1 MPTLIR
7 LVKYAL
13 TQRALV
19 IVTAVVM
26 VASIVPRVALPRLVG
41 DAVDALL
48 TQGRDSLVLIAGLMV
63 AAGVARAVLG
73 YLGLY
78 LAERVGRVTEYR
90 LRNDFVD
97 KLQWL
102 NFGFFD
108 RQKTG
113 DLMSRATVDIDAV
126 DSFISTGVMHG
137 IAYLMLFFLPVVV
150 MLSLNWQLGLIAFV
164 GSLMISGYGVSLAVR
179 LFRIY
184 THVFQE
190 TGRMNTA
197 LQESLTGIRTVK
209 VLGAEDYEQRRY
221 RERANAVAAS
231 FIRADRLAVTRDATL
246 NFLYA
251 ALMAT
256 ILLVGGWQVQRGVI
270 TAGTLA
276 TFVLFL
282 VMLGGSIRGLE
293 WRVRLF
299 STAMAAGKRIFEVL
313 DTRNPL
319 VVAEDAQELSATGHV
334 VFDSVSFAYTDDV
347 PALHDVSFE
356 LRPGQ
361 SAAIVGGSGSGKST
375 IAHLLPRFYDASAG
389 RITIDGVD
397 VRDVTLESL
406 RRSVGIVMQDVF
418 VFSATIRDNIAYGVD
433 DASMEDVIRAARA
446 AQLHDFIESLPDG
459 YDTWVGERGATLSG
473 GQRQRLAIART
484 LLVAPP
490 ILILDDSTSSVDVA
504 TEALIQQ
511 AMVQVLRG
519 RTSFVIAHRLSTVRR
534 ADLILVLD
542 QGRIVEQGAHDDL
555 MQLDGYYRRIHD
567 LQLRPADELR
577 GFSADA

>member
-1 MPTLIR
+1 MPILIR
-7 LVKYAL
+7 LIKYAL

-19 IVTAVVM
+19 TATALVM
-26 VASIVPRVALPRLVG
+26 VASIMPRVVLPRLAG

-48 TQGRDSLVLIAGLMV
+48 AQGRDALALIAVLMI

-73 YLGLY
+73 YLALY

-126 DSFISTGVMHG
+126 SRFISTGVMHG
-137 IAYLMLFFLPVVV
+137 IAFLMLFFLPIIV
-150 MLSLNWQLGLIAFV
+150 MLSMNWRLGLIVLV
-164 GSLMISGYGVSLAVR
+164 GSLMISGYGVALAVR

-184 THVFQE
+184 SQAFQE

-209 VLGAEDYEQRRY
+209 ALGAQGFENRRY
-221 RERANAVAAS
+221 RERASSVAAN
-231 FIRADRLAVTRDATL
+231 FILADRLSVTRDAVLT
-246 NFLYA
+246 FLYA
-251 ALMAT
+251 ALIAA
-256 ILLVGGWQVQRGVI
+256 ILLVGGWQVQQGVI

-276 TFVLFL
+276 AFVLYL
-282 VMLGGSIRGLE
+282 VMLGGSIAGLE

-299 STAMAAGKRIFEVL
+299 STAMAAGTRIFEVL

-319 VVAEDAQELSATGHV
+319 VVAEDAPELSATGHV
-334 VFDSVSFAYTDDV
+334 VFDSVSFAYTDGV

-375 IAHLLPRFYDASAG
+375 IAHLLPRFYDATAG
-389 RITIDGVD
+389 RIAIDGVD

-406 RRSVGIVMQDVF
+406 RRSVGIVLQDVY

-433 DASMEDVIRAARA
+433 DASLADVVQAART
-446 AQLHDFIESLPDG
+446 AQLHGFIESLPDG

-484 LLVAPP
+484 LLLAPP

-542 QGRIVEQGAHDDL
+542 QGRIVEQGTHDDL
-555 MQLDGYYRRIHD
+555 MRLDGYYRRIHD
-567 LQLRPADELR
+567 LQLRPADEMR

>member
-1 MPTLIR
+1 MPTLVR

-26 VASIVPRVALPRLVG
+26 VASVVPRVALPRLVG

-48 TQGRDSLVLIAGLMV
+48 TQGRDSLVLIAALMV
-63 AAGVARAVLG
+63 AAGLVRAVLG

-137 IAYLMLFFLPVVV
+137 IAFLMLFFLPIIV
-150 MLSLNWQLGLIAFV
+150 MLSLNWQLGLIAVV
-164 GSLMISGYGVSLAVR
+164 GSLMISGYGVSLALR

-184 THVFQE
+184 TQVFRE

-197 LQESLTGIRTVK
+197 LQESLSGIRTVK
-209 VLGAEDYEQRRY
+209 VLGAQDFEQQRY
-221 RERANAVAAS
+221 RERASAVASS
-231 FIRADRLAVTRDATL
+231 FILADRLAVTRDAVLT
-246 NFLYA
+246 FLYA
-251 ALMAT
+251 ALMAV
-256 ILLVGGWQVQRGVI
+256 ILLVGGWQVQQGAI

-319 VVAEDAQELSATGHV
+319 VVAEDARELSASGHV
-334 VFDSVSFAYTDDV
+334 VFDSVSFGYTDDV

-361 SAAIVGGSGSGKST
+361 TAAIVGGSGSGKST

-389 RITIDGVD
+389 RVTIDGVD

-459 YDTWVGERGATLSG
+459 YDTWVGERGTTLSG

-484 LLVAPP
+484 LLLAPP

-542 QGRIVEQGAHDDL
+542 QGRVVEQGTHDDL
-555 MQLDGYYRRIHD
+555 MRLNGYYHRIHD

>member
-1 MPTLIR
+1 MPILIR

-13 TQRALV
+13 AQRAL
-19 IVTAVVM
+19 ITVTALVM
-26 VASIVPRVALPRLVG
+26 SASIVPRVVLPRLVG
-41 DAVDALL
+41 DAVDSLL
-48 TQGRDSLVLIAGLMV
+48 TQGRDALALIAVLMI

-73 YLGLY
+73 YQALY

-126 DSFISTGVMHG
+126 SRFISIGVMHG
-137 IAYLMLFFLPVVV
+137 IAFLTLFFLPIIV
-150 MLSLNWQLGLIAFV
+150 MLGMNWQLGLVVLV
-164 GSLMISGYGVSLAVR
+164 GSLLISGYGVTLAVR

-184 THVFQE
+184 RQAFQE

-209 VLGAEDYEQRRY
+209 VLGAQDYEQWRY
-221 RERANAVAAS
+221 RERASAVATN
-231 FIRADRLAVTRDATL
+231 FILADRLSVTRDAVLT
-246 NFLYA
+246 FLYA
-251 ALMAT
+251 ALIAA
-256 ILLVGGWQVQRGVI
+256 ILLVGGWQVQQGVT

-276 TFVLFL
+276 AFVLFL
-282 VMLGGSIRGLE
+282 VMLGGSIAGLE

-299 STAMAAGKRIFEVL
+299 STAMAAGARIFEVL
-313 DTRNPL
+313 DTKNPL
-319 VVAEDAQELSATGHV
+319 VIAEDARELSATGHV
-334 VFDSVSFAYTDDV
+334 AFDSVSFAYTDGV

-375 IAHLLPRFYDASAG
+375 IAHLLPRFYDASTG

-406 RRSVGIVMQDVF
+406 RRSVGIVLQDVY

-433 DASMEDVIRAARA
+433 DASMEDVVQAAQA
-446 AQLHDFIESLPDG
+446 AQLHEFIESLPDG
-459 YDTWVGERGATLSG
+459 YDTSVGERGATLSG

-484 LLVAPP
+484 LLLAPP

-542 QGRIVEQGAHDDL
+542 QGRIVEQGTHDDL
-555 MQLDGYYRRIHD
+555 MRLDGYYRRIHD
-567 LQLRPADELR
+567 LQLRPADEMR
-577 GFSADA
+577 GLSADA

>member
-13 TQRALV
+13 AQRALV
-19 IVTAVVM
+19 TVTAVVM
-26 VASIVPRVALPRLVG
+26 VASIVPRVALPRLAG

-63 AAGVARAVLG
+63 AAGLVRAVLG

-126 DSFISTGVMHG
+126 SSFISTGVMHG

-150 MLSLNWQLGLIAFV
+150 MLNLNWQLGLIAFV

-209 VLGAEDYEQRRY
+209 VLGAEDYEKRRY
-221 RERANAVAAS
+221 RERASAVAAS

-251 ALMAT
+251 ALTAA

-299 STAMAAGKRIFEVL
+299 STAMAAGARIFEVL
-313 DTRNPL
+313 DARNPL
-319 VVAEDAQELSATGHV
+319 VVSEDAGELSASGHV
-334 VFDSVSFAYTDDV
+334 VFDSVSFAYTDGV

-484 LLVAPP
+484 LLLAPP

-504 TEALIQQ
+504 TEALIHQ

-542 QGRIVEQGAHDDL
+542 QGRIVEQGTHDDL
-555 MQLDGYYRRIHD
+555 MRLNGYYHQIHD

>member
-13 TQRALV
+13 AQRALV
-19 IVTAVVM
+19 TVTAVVM
-26 VASIVPRVALPRLVG
+26 VASVVPRVALPRLVG

-48 TQGRDSLVLIAGLMV
+48 TQGRDSLVLIAALMV
-63 AAGVARAVLG
+63 AAGLVRAVLG

-197 LQESLTGIRTVK
+197 LQESLSGIRTVK
-209 VLGAEDYEQRRY
+209 VLGAQDFEQQRY
-221 RERANAVAAS
+221 RERASAVASS
-231 FIRADRLAVTRDATL
+231 FILADRLAVTRDAVLT
-246 NFLYA
+246 FLYA
-251 ALMAT
+251 ALMAV

-319 VVAEDAQELSATGHV
+319 VVAEDARELSASGHV
-334 VFDSVSFAYTDDV
+334 VFDSVSFGYTDDV

-361 SAAIVGGSGSGKST
+361 TAAIVGGSGSGKST

-397 VRDVTLESL
+397 VREVTLESL

-484 LLVAPP
+484 LLLAPP

-519 RTSFVIAHRLSTVRR
+519 RTALVIAHRLSTVRR

-542 QGRIVEQGAHDDL
+542 QGRIVEQGTHDEL
-555 MQLDGYYRRIHD
+555 MRLNGYYRRIHD
-567 LQLRPADELR
+567 LQLRPADEMR
-577 GFSADA
+577 GFGADA

>member
-1 MPTLIR
+1 MPILIR
-7 LVKYAL
+7 LIRYAL

-19 IVTAVVM
+19 TVTALVM
-26 VASIVPRVALPRLVG
+26 AASIMPRVVLPRLAG

-48 TQGRDSLVLIAGLMV
+48 AQGRDALALIAVLMI

-73 YLGLY
+73 YLALY

-126 DSFISTGVMHG
+126 SRFISTGVMHG
-137 IAYLMLFFLPVVV
+137 IAFLMLFFLPIIV
-150 MLSLNWQLGLIAFV
+150 MLSMNWQLGLIVLV
-164 GSLMISGYGVSLAVR
+164 GALMISGYGVALAVR

-184 THVFQE
+184 TQAFQE

-209 VLGAEDYEQRRY
+209 ALGAQGFENRRY
-221 RERANAVAAS
+221 RERASAVAAN
-231 FIRADRLAVTRDATL
+231 FILADRLSVTRDAVLT
-246 NFLYA
+246 FLYA
-251 ALMAT
+251 ALIAA
-256 ILLVGGWQVQRGVI
+256 ILLVGGWQVQQGVI

-276 TFVLFL
+276 AFVLYL
-282 VMLGGSIRGLE
+282 VMLGGSIAGLE

-299 STAMAAGKRIFEVL
+299 STAMAAGTRIFEVL

-319 VVAEDAQELSATGHV
+319 VVAEDARELSATGHV
-334 VFDSVSFAYTDDV
+334 VFDSVSFAYTDGV

-375 IAHLLPRFYDASAG
+375 IAHLLPRFYDATAG
-389 RITIDGVD
+389 RIAIDGVD

-406 RRSVGIVMQDVF
+406 RRSVGIVLQDVY

-433 DASMEDVIRAARA
+433 DASLADVVQAART
-446 AQLHDFIESLPDG
+446 AQLHGFIESLPDG

-484 LLVAPP
+484 LLLAPP

-542 QGRIVEQGAHDDL
+542 QGRIVEQGTHDDL
-555 MQLDGYYRRIHD
+555 MRLDGYYRRIHD
-567 LQLRPADELR
+567 LQLRPADEMR

>member
-1 MPTLIR
+1 MPILIR

-13 TQRALV
+13 TQRALA
-19 IVTAVVM
+19 IVTALVLA
-26 VASIVPRVALPRLVG
+26 ASIVPLVVLPRLAG

-48 TQGRDSLVLIAGLMV
+48 TQGRDVLPLIAAQMIL
-63 AAGVARAVLG
+63 AGVVRAVLG

-102 NFGFFD
+102 NFGFYD

-113 DLMSRATVDIDAV
+113 DLMSRATVDAEACAW
-126 DSFISTGVMHG
+126 FISIGVMHG
-137 IAYLMLFFLPVVV
+137 IGFLTLFFLPIIT
-150 MLSLNWQLGLIAFV
+150 MLIMNWQLGLIVLV
-164 GSLMISGYGVSLAVR
+164 GSLLISGYGVALAVR

-184 THVFQE
+184 RQAHEE
-190 TGRMNTA
+190 TGRMNIL
-197 LQESLTGIRTVK
+197 LQESMTGIRTVK
-209 VLGAEDYEQRRY
+209 ALGSQDFEQRRF
-221 RERANAVAAS
+221 RERAAAVATN
-231 FIRADRLAVTRDATL
+231 FVLADRLSVTREAAL
-246 NFLYA
+246 LFLYA
-251 ALMAT
+251 ILTAV
-256 ILLVGGWQVQRGVI
+256 ILLVGGWQVQQGVL
-270 TAGTLA
+270 TVGTLSAFVLLAVLLAGT
-276 TFVLFL
+276 T
-282 VMLGGSIRGLE
+282 MGLE
-293 WRVRLF
+293 SRVRLF
-299 STAMAAGKRIFEVL
+299 SRAAAAGARIFEVL

-319 VVAEDAQELSATGHV
+319 VVAADARELAATGHV
-334 VFDSVSFAYTDDV
+334 VFDSVSFAYTDGV

-356 LRPGQ
+356 LRLGQ
-361 SAAIVGGSGSGKST
+361 SVAIVGGSGSGKST
-375 IAHLLPRFYDASAG
+375 IAHLLPRFYDVSAG
-389 RITIDGVD
+389 RITIDGLD

-433 DASMEDVIRAARA
+433 DASLADVVRAAQA
-446 AQLHDFIESLPDG
+446 AQLHGFIENLPDG

-484 LLVAPP
+484 LLLGPP
-490 ILILDDSTSSVDVA
+490 ILILDDSTSSVDVG
-504 TEALIQQ
+504 TEALIHQ
-511 AMVQVLRG
+511 AMVQALRG

-555 MQLDGYYRRIHD
+555 LQRQGPYRRIHD
-567 LQLRPADELR
+567 LQLRPADEMR
-577 GFSADA
+577 GFNADA

>member
-1 MPTLIR
+1 MPTLLR

-19 IVTAVVM
+19 FVTAVVM

-48 TQGRDSLVLIAGLMV
+48 TQGRDSLVLIAVLMI

-137 IAYLMLFFLPVVV
+137 IAFLMLFFLPIIV
-150 MLSLNWQLGLIAFV
+150 MLSLNWQLGLIAVV

-209 VLGAEDYEQRRY
+209 VLGAEDYEKRRY
-221 RERANAVAAS
+221 RERASAVAAS

-251 ALMAT
+251 ALLAA

-299 STAMAAGKRIFEVL
+299 STAMAAGARIFEVL
-313 DTRNPL
+313 DARNPL
-319 VVAEDAQELSATGHV
+319 VVSEDAGELSASGHV
-334 VFDSVSFAYTDDV
+334 VFDSVSFAYTDGV

-433 DASMEDVIRAARA
+433 EASMEDVVRAARA
-446 AQLHDFIESLPDG
+446 AQLHEFIESLPDG

-484 LLVAPP
+484 LLLAPP

-542 QGRIVEQGAHDDL
+542 QGRVVEQGTHDDL
-555 MQLDGYYRRIHD
+555 MRLNGTYRRIHD

>member
-1 MPTLIR
+1 MPILIR
-7 LVKYAL
+7 LIRYAL

-19 IVTAVVM
+19 TVTALVM
-26 VASIVPRVALPRLVG
+26 AASILPRVVLPRLAG

-48 TQGRDSLVLIAGLMV
+48 AQGRDSLALIAVLMI

-73 YLGLY
+73 YLALY

-126 DSFISTGVMHG
+126 SRFISTGVMHG
-137 IAYLMLFFLPVVV
+137 IAFLMLLFLPIIV
-150 MLSLNWQLGLIAFV
+150 MLSMNWQLGLIVLV
-164 GSLMISGYGVSLAVR
+164 GSLLISGYGVSLAVR

-184 THVFQE
+184 TQAFQE

-209 VLGAEDYEQRRY
+209 ALGAQGFENRRY
-221 RERANAVAAS
+221 RERASAVAAN
-231 FIRADRLAVTRDATL
+231 FILADRLSVTRDAVLT
-246 NFLYA
+246 FLYA
-251 ALMAT
+251 ALIAA
-256 ILLVGGWQVQRGVI
+256 ILLVGGWQVQQGVI

-276 TFVLFL
+276 AFVLYL
-282 VMLGGSIRGLE
+282 VMLGGSIAGLE

-299 STAMAAGKRIFEVL
+299 STAMAAGTRIFEVL

-319 VVAEDAQELSATGHV
+319 VVAEDARELSATGHV
-334 VFDSVSFAYTDDV
+334 VFDSVSFAYTDGV

-375 IAHLLPRFYDASAG
+375 IAHLLPRFYDATAG
-389 RITIDGVD
+389 RIAIDGVD

-406 RRSVGIVMQDVF
+406 RRSVGIVLQDVY
-418 VFSATIRDNIAYGVD
+418 VFSATLRDNIAYGVD
-433 DASMEDVIRAARA
+433 DASLADVVQAART
-446 AQLHDFIESLPDG
+446 AQLHGFIESLPDG

-484 LLVAPP
+484 LLLAPP

-519 RTSFVIAHRLSTVRR
+519 RTSCVIAHRLSTVRR
-534 ADLILVLD
+534 ADLILVLH
-542 QGRIVEQGAHDDL
+542 QGRIVEQGTHDDL
-555 MQLDGYYRRIHD
+555 MRLDGYYRRIHD
-567 LQLRPADELR
+567 LQLRPADEMR

>member
-1 MPTLIR
+1 MPTLVR

-19 IVTAVVM
+19 VVTAVVM
-26 VASIVPRVALPRLVG
+26 VASIVPRVVLPRLVG

-48 TQGRDSLVLIAGLMV
+48 TQGRDALALIAVLMI

-126 DSFISTGVMHG
+126 SSFISTGVMHG
-137 IAYLMLFFLPVVV
+137 IAFLTLFFLPIIV
-150 MLSLNWQLGLIAFV
+150 MLGMNWQLGLIALV
-164 GSLMISGYGVSLAVR
+164 GSLMISGYGVTLAVR

-184 THVFQE
+184 TQAYQE

-209 VLGAEDYEQRRY
+209 ILGAQDYERRRY
-221 RERANAVAAS
+221 RERASAVATN
-231 FIRADRLAVTRDATL
+231 FILADRLSVTRDAVL

-251 ALMAT
+251 ALIAA
-256 ILLVGGWQVQRGVI
+256 ILLVGGWQVQQGVI

-282 VMLGGSIRGLE
+282 VMLGGSIAGLE

-299 STAMAAGKRIFEVL
+299 STAMAAGTRIFEVL

-319 VVAEDAQELSATGHV
+319 VVAADARELSAAGHV
-334 VFDSVSFAYTDDV
+334 VFDSVSFAYTDGV

-361 SAAIVGGSGSGKST
+361 SVAIVGGSGSGKST

-389 RITIDGVD
+389 RITIDGLD
-397 VRDVTLESL
+397 IRDVTLESL
-406 RRSVGIVMQDVF
+406 RRNVGIVMQDVF
-418 VFSATIRDNIAYGVD
+418 VFSASIRENIAYGVD
-433 DASMEDVIRAARA
+433 DASMADVVRAAQA
-446 AQLHDFIESLPDG
+446 AQLHEFIASLPDG
-459 YDTWVGERGATLSG
+459 YDTWVGERGVTLSG

-484 LLVAPP
+484 LLLEPP

-504 TEALIQQ
+504 TEALIQE
-511 AMVQVLRG
+511 AMVRVLRG

-555 MQLDGYYRRIHD
+555 MRLDGNYRRIHD
-567 LQLRPADELR
+567 LQLRPADEMR
-577 GFSADA
+577 GFGADA